1 MHDEPDNHSSPDS
14 ADRATEPAAT
24 PRADE
29 TAEEKRARQM
39 AEIKAKA
46 AARMAAKGN
55 APAQTETPHATPETP
70 ATPRAKNISPSPDKE
85 ISQAGSLPAPPHA
98 DAPPSPASQAAPQAK
113 APSGQSR
120 DTVMGATGASTG
132 TADSPT
138 TDAAASAPPADE
150 TPEQKRARIIAEAK
164 AKAAARMAAAKG
176 DAKVGGET
184 PGATAPP
191 VTATTNTTTPATSD
205 EEKAARIAEA
215 RAKAAAFKGATGKG
229 PTGESGTTPTR
240 PTPPAAGAASAAGAP
255 KAPVKKKEEGAKP
268 TDATNHPLVARLRE
282 KLGGAIVEASE
293 FLGQLSV
300 RVSPARVVEVCE
312 FLKRDVESP
321 FDYLSDLTCVH
332 FPENADAPFEIVY
345 NLYSISANRRVRLK
359 ARTTDAAGVESVTGV
374 WPAANW
380 LEREIYDLFG
390 VQFHH
395 HPDLRRILLP
405 PDWEGHPL
413 RKDYPLEP
421 VENNW
426 TAKHL
431 PEFTDVQREQLEQR
445 RAYGLEA
452 LSTPNERRVRDI
464 FRAGKEV
471 MPLDRK

>member
-1 MHDEPDNHSSPDS
+1 MNDEPDKISSPDS
-14 ADRATEPAAT
+14 AHNATEQPAA
-24 PRADE
+24 PRADDI
-29 TAEEKRARQM
+29 A
-39 AEIKAKA
+39 
-46 AARMAAKGN
+46 
-55 APAQTETPHATPETP
+55 
-70 ATPRAKNISPSPDKE
+70 PSPDQE
-85 ISQAGSLPAPPHA
+85 ISNAGVLPAPSHA
-98 DAPPSPASQAAPQAK
+98 DAPPSPESQAAPQAK

-120 DTVMGATGASTG
+120 DTLMGATGASSTEAE
-132 TADSPT
+132 TPAA
-138 TDAAASAPPADE
+138 AAASAPPSDE

-164 AKAAARMAAAKG
+164 AKAAAKMAAAKG
-176 DAKVGGET
+176 EAKVEAKVGGET
-184 PGATAPP
+184 TGAPATSSPP
-191 VTATTNTTTPATSD
+191 TTPATSD
-205 EEKAARIAEA
+205 EEKAARVAAA
-215 RAKAAAFKGATGKG
+215 RAKAAAFKGGAGATGA
-229 PTGESGTTPTR
+229 TA
-240 PTPPAAGAASAAGAP
+240 TPPAPPAPDASAGAP

-268 TDATNHPLVARLRE
+268 IDASGHPLVERLRE
-282 KLGGAIVEASE
+282 NVDGAILEASE

-300 RVSPARVVEVCE
+300 RVAPARVVAVCE
-312 FLKRDVESP
+312 FLKRDAESP

-332 FPENADAPFEIVY
+332 FPENADAPFEVVY
-345 NLYSISANRRVRLK
+345 NLYSISANARVRLK
-359 ARTTDAAGVESVTGV
+359 ARTTDAAGIESVTGV

-380 LEREIYDLFG
+380 MEREVYDLFG
-390 VQFHH
+390 VRFLN

-426 TAKHL
+426 TTKHL